1 MPIKRKLD
9 QQLSISKFEKDSSER
24 KWVDISLFSSTA
36 IVSENRQMVKD
47 VSRVTSK

>member
-1 MPIKRKLD
+1 MSIKRKLD

-24 KWVDISLFSSTA
+24 KWVDISLFFSKA

-47 VSRVTSK
+47 VYSGNLD